1 MKEKEEIIFE
11 ILKDGFKLN
20 DKLDSSDEILNH
32 KILKIVLSNPKKVN
46 IVNTDNIDN
55 SFEKI
60 TLEVFGDN
68 VYISKYTKKQVFN
81 ENIVYTYDMLY
92 NFFRLNDY
100 SMLNFKQINI
110 FTVVNDNI
118 YNNEYSKL
126 NNNKFYEK
134 RILISKKFKMNILK
148 KQIVIQNTIDK
159 LEKILNSSNQN
170 NEKKYLLK
178 KEKDI
183 VYNIPALIDIGVVNE
198 KYEIVKS
205 KNAKFKQINRFLE
218 IIYDSVKSI
227 IDKRKIEDRN
237 NPINIIDFG
246 CGKSYLTFVIYHYL
260 KEIAK
265 IDVKI
270 IGLDLKVDVIKNCNN
285 IANKYNYTD
294 LKFYVGDIQNAKFM
308 QDVDIIISLHAC
320 NTATD
325 FSIIN
330 GVNWGAKT
338 ILAIPCCHH
347 ELNEK
352 INPKN
357 LNILS
362 RYGLIQERI
371 SALLTDAI
379 RANAL
384 IYNGYSVKILE
395 FVDMEHTPKNILIKA
410 EKTNISKKDKEIAL
424 NEIKSIKSEVDAE
437 LEIFKIL
444 KNI

>member
-1 MKEKEEIIFE
+1 MKEKEKIILE
-11 ILKDGFKLN
+11 ILKDVFELN
-20 DKLDSSDEILNH
+20 ESLNTNQ
-32 KILKIVLSNPKKVN
+32 KILKIVLSSPK
-46 IVNTDNIDN
+46 IRNTSNC
-55 SFEKI
+55 FEKVI
-60 TLEVFGDN
+60 LEVFNDN
-68 VYISKYTKKQVFN
+68 VYISKYTEKQVFN
-81 ENIVYTYDMLY
+81 ENIVYSYNMLY
-92 NFFRLNDY
+92 NFFKANDY
-100 SMLNFKQINI
+100 NMLNFKQINI
-110 FTVVNDNI
+110 FTVFNNSSGNI
-118 YNNEYSKL
+118 
-126 NNNKFYEK
+126 FYEK

-148 KQIVIQNTIDK
+148 KQILSQNTIDK
-159 LEKILNSSNQN
+159 LEKILNSTIQD
-170 NEKKYLLK
+170 NEKNYLLK

-218 IIYDSVKSI
+218 IIYDSVKNI
-227 IDKRKIEDRN
+227 LDKRKIKDKE
-237 NPINIIDFG
+237 NPINIVDFG

-265 IDVKI
+265 INVKI
-270 IGLDLKVDVIKNCNN
+270 IGLDLKENVIKNCNN

-294 LKFYVGDIQNAKFM
+294 LNFYVGDIQNAKVM
-308 QDVDIIISLHAC
+308 KDVDIIISLHAC

-330 GVNWGAKT
+330 GVNWGAKA

-347 ELNEK
+347 ELNKK
-352 INPKN
+352 INPIN
-357 LNILS
+357 LKILS

-379 RANAL
+379 RANTL

-410 EKTNISKKDKEIAL
+410 EKTNISKKDKEKAL
-424 NEIKSIKSEVDAE
+424 NEIKTIKDELNTE

>member
-1 MKEKEEIIFE
+1 MKEKEEIILE
-11 ILKDGFKLN
+11 ILKDVFELN
-20 DKLDSSDEILNH
+20 ESLNTNQ
-32 KILKIVLSNPKKVN
+32 KILKVVLSSPK
-46 IVNTDNIDN
+46 ISNTSNC
-55 SFEKI
+55 FEKVI
-60 TLEVFGDN
+60 LEVFNDN
-68 VYISKYTKKQVFN
+68 VYISKYTEKQVFN
-81 ENIVYTYDMLY
+81 ENIVYSYNMLY
-92 NFFRLNDY
+92 NFLKANDY
-100 SMLNFKQINI
+100 NMLNFKQINI
-110 FTVVNDNI
+110 FTVFNNSSGNI
-118 YNNEYSKL
+118 
-126 NNNKFYEK
+126 FYEK

-148 KQIVIQNTIDK
+148 KQILSQNTIDK
-159 LEKILNSSNQN
+159 LEKILNSTTQD
-170 NEKKYLLK
+170 NEKNYLLK

-218 IIYDSVKSI
+218 IIYDSVKNI
-227 IDKRKIEDRN
+227 LDKRKIEDKEK
-237 NPINIIDFG
+237 PINIVDFG

-265 IDVKI
+265 INVKI
-270 IGLDLKVDVIKNCNN
+270 IGLDLKEDVIKNCND
-285 IANKYNYTD
+285 ISNKYNYSD
-294 LKFYVGDIQNAKFM
+294 LNFYVGDIQNAKVM
-308 QDVDIIISLHAC
+308 QGVDIIISLHAC

-330 GVNWGAKT
+330 GVNWEAKT

-352 INPKN
+352 INPSN
-357 LNILS
+357 LKILS

-410 EKTNISKKDKEIAL
+410 EKTNISKKDKEKAL
-424 NEIKSIKSEVDAE
+424 NEIKTIKSELNTE

>member
-1 MKEKEEIIFE
+1 MKEKEEIILE
-11 ILKDGFKLN
+11 ILKDVFELN
-20 DKLDSSDEILNH
+20 ESLNTNQ
-32 KILKIVLSNPKKVN
+32 KILKVVLSSPK
-46 IVNTDNIDN
+46 IRNTSNC
-55 SFEKI
+55 FEKVI
-60 TLEVFGDN
+60 LEVFNDN
-68 VYISKYTKKQVFN
+68 VYISKYTEKQVFN
-81 ENIVYTYDMLY
+81 ENIVYSYNMLY
-92 NFFRLNDY
+92 NFFKANDY
-100 SMLNFKQINI
+100 NMLNFKQINI
-110 FTVVNDNI
+110 FTVFNNSSGNI
-118 YNNEYSKL
+118 
-126 NNNKFYEK
+126 FYEK

-148 KQIVIQNTIDK
+148 KQILSQNTRDK
-159 LEKILNSSNQN
+159 LEKILNSTTQD
-170 NEKKYLLK
+170 NEKNYLLK

-218 IIYDSVKSI
+218 IIYDSVKNI
-227 IDKRKIEDRN
+227 LDKRKIEDKEK
-237 NPINIIDFG
+237 PINIVDFG
-246 CGKSYLTFVIYHYL
+246 CGKSYLTFVIHHYL

-265 IDVKI
+265 INVKI
-270 IGLDLKVDVIKNCNN
+270 IGLDLKADVIKNCNN

-294 LKFYVGDIQNAKFM
+294 LKFYVGDIQNAKVM

-352 INPKN
+352 INPSN
-357 LNILS
+357 LKILS

-410 EKTNISKKDKEIAL
+410 EKTNISKKDKEKAL
-424 NEIKSIKSEVDAE
+424 NEIKTIKDELNTE

>member
-1 MKEKEEIIFE
+1 M
-11 ILKDGFKLN
+11 
-20 DKLDSSDEILNH
+20 
-32 KILKIVLSNPKKVN
+32 
-46 IVNTDNIDN
+46 IDN

-237 NPINIIDFG
+237 NSINIIDFG

-294 LKFYVGDIQNAKFM
+294 LKFYVGDIQNAKVM

-330 GVNWGAKT
+330 GVNWGAKI

>member
-1 MKEKEEIIFE
+1 MKEKEEIILE
-11 ILKDGFKLN
+11 ILKDVFELN
-20 DKLDSSDEILNH
+20 ESLNTNQ
-32 KILKIVLSNPKKVN
+32 KILKVVLSSPK
-46 IVNTDNIDN
+46 IRNTSNC
-55 SFEKI
+55 FEKVI
-60 TLEVFGDN
+60 LEVFNDN
-68 VYISKYTKKQVFN
+68 VYISKYTEKQVFN
-81 ENIVYTYDMLY
+81 ENIVYSYNMLY
-92 NFFRLNDY
+92 NFFKANDY
-100 SMLNFKQINI
+100 NMLNFKQINI
-110 FTVVNDNI
+110 FTVFNNSSGNI
-118 YNNEYSKL
+118 
-126 NNNKFYEK
+126 FYEK

-148 KQIVIQNTIDK
+148 KQILSQNTRDK
-159 LEKILNSSNQN
+159 LEKILNSTTQD
-170 NEKKYLLK
+170 NEKNYLLK

-218 IIYDSVKSI
+218 IIYDSVKNI
-227 IDKRKIEDRN
+227 LDKRKIEDKEK
-237 NPINIIDFG
+237 PINIVDFG

-265 IDVKI
+265 INVKI
-270 IGLDLKVDVIKNCNN
+270 IGLDLKADVIKNCNN

-294 LKFYVGDIQNAKFM
+294 LKFYVGDIQNAKVM

-352 INPKN
+352 INPSN
-357 LNILS
+357 LKILS

-410 EKTNISKKDKEIAL
+410 EKTNISKKDKEKAL
-424 NEIKSIKSEVDAE
+424 NEIKTIKDELNTE